1 MRDSTRNGVV
11 GGRNGEGPRSPIG
24 MISENKGEKIRSG
37 LGVCV
42 CVKEKG
48 QCVCGE
54 SGRDIYVYA
63 RMANGRKI
71 ARLTRPRQ
79 ADADVLDGGCV
90 TVV

>member
-42 CVKEKG
+42 KEREG
-48 QCVCGE
+48 AMRLRRARAGYICIC
-54 SGRDIYVYA
+54 A

-79 ADADVLDGGCV
+79 ADADVLN
-90 TVV
+90 